1 MYHYFRAEETILPRQ
16 KLVSKLEKQANQLRK
31 DILKMIYKAG
41 KGHPGGSFSATEI
54 VTALYFS
61 VMNIDSANPK
71 WPERDRFILSKG
83 HACPVWYAALARRGF
98 FELSHL
104 DTLRQTHSILQGH
117 PVMTKTPGIDINTGS
132 LGNGLSLGLGMA
144 LASRN
149 NGFKYN
155 VYVILG
161 DGEIQEGMVWE
172 AAMAAG
178 HFRPANLIS
187 VVDYNGL
194 QNDGFVK
201 DIMGLEPLV
210 DKWRAFG
217 WNVKEIDGHNMN
229 EILNGFEWAQK
240 VGGPAV
246 IIAHTVK
253 GKGVSFM
260 ENIVEWHG
268 KTPSKEEFKLAMEEL
283 KVGGDTNES
292 YYDTKGLW

>member
-1 MYHYFRAEETILPRQ
+1 MYYFKGEKKSLTRQ
-16 KLVSKLEKQANQLRK
+16 KLVCKLENQANQLRQ

-41 KGHPGGSFSATEI
+41 KGHPGGAFSATEI
-54 VTALYFS
+54 VTALYFY
-61 VMNIDSANPK
+61 VMKIEPAKPK

-117 PVMTKTPGIDINTGS
+117 PVMTKTPGVDINTGS

-178 HFRPANLIS
+178 HFRPANLFA

-201 DIMGLEPLV
+201 DILGLEPLV

-229 EILNGFEWAQK
+229 EILNGFAWMQK

-260 ENIVEWHG
+260 ENMVEWHG
-268 KTPSKEEFKLAMEEL
+268 KTPTKEEFELAMEEL
-283 KVGGDTNES
+283 LAGGGN
-292 YYDTKGLW
+292 G

>member
-1 MYHYFRAEETILPRQ
+1 MDYFKGEKKSLTRQ
-16 KLVSKLEKQANQLRK
+16 KLVSKLENQANQLRQ

-41 KGHPGGSFSATEI
+41 KGHPGGAFSATEI
-54 VTALYFS
+54 VTTLYFS
-61 VMNIDSANPK
+61 VMKIEPAKPK

-117 PVMTKTPGIDINTGS
+117 PVMTKTPGVDINTGS

-178 HFRPANLIS
+178 HFRPANLFA

-201 DIMGLEPLV
+201 DILGLEPLV

-229 EILNGFEWAQK
+229 EILNGFAWMQK

-260 ENIVEWHG
+260 ENMVEWHG
-268 KTPSKEEFKLAMEEL
+268 KTPTKEEYELAMEEL
-283 KVGGDTNES
+283 LVGGGN
-292 YYDTKGLW
+292 G

>member
-1 MYHYFRAEETILPRQ
+1 MDYFKGEKTTLTRQ
-16 KLVSKLEKQANQLRK
+16 KLVRKLENQANQLRQ

-41 KGHPGGSFSATEI
+41 KGHPGGAFSATEI

-61 VMNIDSANPK
+61 VMKIEPAKPK

-98 FELSHL
+98 FEVSHL

-117 PVMTKTPGIDINTGS
+117 PVMTKTPGVDINTGS

-178 HFRPANLIS
+178 HFRPANLFA

-201 DIMGLEPLV
+201 DILGLEPLV

-229 EILNGFEWAQK
+229 EILNGFAWMQK

-268 KTPSKEEFKLAMEEL
+268 KTPTKEEFELAMEEL
-283 KVGGDTNES
+283 IVGGGN
-292 YYDTKGLW
+292 G

>member
-1 MYHYFRAEETILPRQ
+1 MYYFKGEKTTLTRQ
-16 KLVSKLEKQANQLRK
+16 KLVCKLENQANQLRQ
-31 DILKMIYKAG
+31 DSLKMIYRAG
-41 KGHPGGSFSATEI
+41 KGHPGGAFSATEI

-61 VMNIDSANPK
+61 VMKIEPAKPK

-117 PVMTKTPGIDINTGS
+117 PVMTKTPGVDINTGS

-178 HFRPANLIS
+178 HFRPANLFA

-201 DIMGLEPLV
+201 DILGLEPLV

-229 EILNGFEWAQK
+229 EILNGFEWLQK

-268 KTPSKEEFKLAMEEL
+268 KTPTKEEFELAMEEL
-283 KVGGDTNES
+283 IVGGGN
-292 YYDTKGLW
+292 G

>member
-1 MYHYFRAEETILPRQ
+1 MYYFKGEKTTLTRQ
-16 KLVSKLEKQANQLRK
+16 KLVCKLENQANQLRQ

-41 KGHPGGSFSATEI
+41 KGHPGGAFSATEI

-61 VMNIDSANPK
+61 VMKIEPAKPK

-117 PVMTKTPGIDINTGS
+117 PVMTKTPGVDINTGS

-178 HFRPANLIS
+178 HFRPANLFA

-201 DIMGLEPLV
+201 DILGLEPLV

-229 EILNGFEWAQK
+229 EILNGFAWMQK

-260 ENIVEWHG
+260 ENMVEWHG
-268 KTPSKEEFKLAMEEL
+268 KTPTKEEYELAMEEL
-283 KVGGDTNES
+283 LVGGGN
-292 YYDTKGLW
+292 G

>member
-1 MYHYFRAEETILPRQ
+1 MYYFKGEKTTLTRQ
-16 KLVSKLEKQANQLRK
+16 KLVCKLENQANQLRQ
-31 DILKMIYKAG
+31 DILKMIYRAG
-41 KGHPGGSFSATEI
+41 KGHPGGAFSATEI

-61 VMNIDSANPK
+61 VMKIEPAKPK

-117 PVMTKTPGIDINTGS
+117 PVMTKTPGVDINTGS

-178 HFRPANLIS
+178 HFRPANLFA

-201 DIMGLEPLV
+201 DILGLEPLV

-229 EILNGFEWAQK
+229 EILNGFEWLQK

-268 KTPSKEEFKLAMEEL
+268 KTPTKEEFELAMEEL
-283 KVGGDTNES
+283 IVGGGN
-292 YYDTKGLW
+292 G